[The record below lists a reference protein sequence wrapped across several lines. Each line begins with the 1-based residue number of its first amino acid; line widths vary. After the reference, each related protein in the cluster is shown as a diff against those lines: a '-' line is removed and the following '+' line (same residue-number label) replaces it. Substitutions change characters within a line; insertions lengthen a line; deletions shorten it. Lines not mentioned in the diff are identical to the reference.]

1 MSVRLGQCCSRLL
14 YVQLEESWQKSE
26 IRFARKIHA
35 ARCWV
40 LTICTCVA
48 SVNSIDCNCSTVYY
62 GLLVIAKLP
71 GVSVNAGRTDAVSVT
86 QVVPQLAEACNLPF
100 LEIVKA
106 PENNQ
111 EMKTRSHKVLSMK
124 ILLHQRMR
132 KNLQTMMSE
141 ITL

>member
-106 PENNQ
+106 PE
-111 EMKTRSHKVLSMK
+111 KFTGCSYVGDTLCVCP
-124 ILLHQRMR
+124 IVITC
-132 KNLQTMMSE
+132 KNGRRRC
-141 ITL
+141 